1 MLAVLCTW
9 PLLPQAADHVFGQG
23 TPPLNVWAMAWVRHQ
38 LPRAPLQ
45 LFDANAFHPYA
56 DSLAFSEH
64 LFVPA
69 LLGAPVALL
78 TGNHVLAHN
87 LVALLS
93 FALAGLGMYL
103 LARELLG
110 GDGPGPF
117 AAGLFYAFHTWNQN
131 ELIRLQI
138 LSNQWFPFLLLALL
152 RYFQGPSWRRAAAA
166 AGFYLLQSLSCM
178 YWALYAPLLLLAA
191 LPALQWRLRL
201 SLRRLVP
208 LATALLAAAVLLAPF
223 FVPYWRTSRQL
234 EFAREAPEAL
244 DLSRYLDVRAGSPY
258 EAWLGTANLNQ
269 NAAHFLGF
277 VPLLLLG
284 LVALRRGERLRPL
297 DRGFFWALAAA
308 ALALSL
314 GHELRL
320 DGRYLGPAP
329 YQLLYDFVPGF
340 RNVRYPERFA
350 LFLALALAPLVGLG
364 VQLVARRFGRR
375 AGLLVALLI
384 YVEHLALPT
393 ALVPLPGPD
402 GIPSA
407 YRWLGTQAGVRV
419 VADLP
424 SSRYW
429 MERVDGLP
437 MYYSTAHWKRTL
449 QGFTGYFPPAYAYMK
464 WRLARF
470 PEPASLDFLRQA
482 GVDTLVL
489 GPGWAGQLPPDLPYR
504 RVGPFPEGHLV
515 LHDDRPL
522 PREVA
527 PPAPDAEPL
536 PELPTAGWQVQASR
550 PGAEKAIDRNGSTAW
565 TTGEFPQVK
574 GDYFRVAFPR
584 PVRLARLSLS
594 VRAPYEFPMV
604 PRLVGRYRGET
615 RPLPVD
621 VEAAQARLFAWLVQA
636 PRQARLDLDL
646 VPPALVDSVR
656 VSIADDDPYAMPW
669 TLHELQ
675 AFGRVAE

>member
-1 MLAVLCTW
+1 MLCTW
-9 PLLPQAADHVFGQG
+9 PLLPRAADHVFGQG

-45 LFDANAFHPYA
+45 LFDANAFYPYA

-93 FALAGLGMYL
+93 LALAGLGMYL

-152 RYFQGPSWRRAAAA
+152 RYFQGPSRRRAGAA

-191 LPALQWRLRL
+191 LPALQRRL
-201 SLRRLVP
+201 SLPLRRLVP
-208 LATALLAAAVLLAPF
+208 LATALLAAALLLAPF
-223 FVPYWRTSRQL
+223 FVPYWRSSRQL
-234 EFAREAPEAL
+234 ELAREAPEAL
-244 DLSRYLDVRAGSPY
+244 DLARYLDVRAGSPY
-258 EAWLGTANLNQ
+258 AAVLGTANLNQ

-284 LVALRRGERLRPL
+284 LVALRREPRLQPL

-308 ALALSL
+308 AFALSL
-314 GHELRL
+314 GPELRL
-320 DGRYLGPAP
+320 HGQLLAPAP
-329 YQLLYDFVPGF
+329 YRLLYDFVPGF

-364 VQLVARRFGRR
+364 VELVARRLGRR
-375 AGLLVALLI
+375 AGLLVALLV
-384 YVEHLALPT
+384 YAEHLALPT
-393 ALVPLPGPD
+393 ALVPLPGPRE
-402 GIPSA
+402 IPSV
-407 YRWLGTQAGVRV
+407 YRWLGQQADVRV
-419 VADLP
+419 VAELP
-424 SSRYW
+424 ATSYR
-429 MERVDGLP
+429 MERFDALP
-437 MYYSTAHWKRTL
+437 MYYSTVHWKRTL
-449 QGFTGYFPPAYAYMK
+449 QGFTGYFPPAYTFLK
-464 WRLARF
+464 WRLSRF
-470 PEPASLDFLRQA
+470 PEPASLSFLRQA
-482 GVDTLVL
+482 GVDTLVVDPAAV
-489 GPGWAGQLPPDLPYR
+489 PGLPPDLPYR

-515 LHDDRPL
+515 LRDDGPL

-527 PPAPDAEPL
+527 PPAQDARPL
-536 PELPTAGWQVQASR
+536 PELPREGWRVEASR
-550 PGAEKAIDRNGSTAW
+550 PGAELAVDGDPGTAW
-565 TTGEFPQVK
+565 TTGRLQSPR
-574 GDYFRVAFPR
+574 DYFRITFPR

-594 VRAPYEFPMV
+594 VRAPYEFPV
-604 PRLVGRYRGET
+604 APRLFGRYQGES
-615 RPLPVD
+615 RVLPVD
-621 VEAAQARLFAWLVQA
+621 VEAAQARLFALLVRA
-636 PRQARLDLDL
+636 PRQARLDLDV
-646 VPPALVDSVR
+646 VPPALVDTVR
-656 VSIADDDPYAMPW
+656 VAVAERDDFGLPW
-669 TLHELQ
+669 TLHEVR
-675 AFGRVAE
+675 AFGRLAEPAGP